1 MITNI
6 LRILLTRSFKPLIF
20 VDKPNYELILD
31 TDETGIYIHIP
42 FCEDL
47 CPFCPYYKIKYK
59 ENLIEPYKEALI
71 NEINMVGRS
80 DRITKNI
87 TSVYFGGGTPALMLK
102 ELPEIITALEKNF
115 NISNNIG
122 IELHPRDITKQSL
135 KELRS
140 IGFDKV
146 SIGVQSFQTKSLNTL
161 GRQYVDG
168 AEKVRL
174 SKEVWFSTIDVDL
187 IFGIK
192 GQSED
197 DIRSDFLTAVEC
209 GATQVSTYP
218 FIDFSYANN
227 KSKPMGKQ
235 EKKKLLESIEKVRSE
250 TGWERTAVWTFAERK
265 TPRYSSI
272 TRDTFIG
279 FGPSAAS
286 LTQDLFKVNTFSVG
300 EYIRCVNNGSIP
312 TALNLKFN
320 KRTRALY
327 WLFWNV
333 YILKLDNIEFKKM
346 FGVDLE
352 DMFNIEL
359 KIAQRLGLIIREKNG
374 YKVTEKGTYL
384 YHLIEQRYTNQYID
398 KLWRIAGT
406 HPWPSQIKLN

>member
-218 FIDFSYANN
+218 FKIFH
-227 KSKPMGKQ
+227 MQ
-235 EKKKLLESIEKVRSE
+235 
-250 TGWERTAVWTFAERK
+250 
-265 TPRYSSI
+265 I
-272 TRDTFIG
+272 TR
-279 FGPSAAS
+279 AN
-286 LTQDLFKVNTFSVG
+286 QW
-300 EYIRCVNNGSIP
+300 E
-312 TALNLKFN
+312 N
-320 KRTRALY
+320 KRRKN
-327 WLFWNV
+327 FWRV
-333 YILKLDNIEFKKM
+333 LKKSAQKSGGREQQYGHLQKEKHHVIHLSQGILLL
-346 FGVDLE
+346 VLVQVQH
-352 DMFNIEL
+352 L
-359 KIAQRLGLIIREKNG
+359 LHKIYSRLIHFR
-374 YKVTEKGTYL
+374 
-384 YHLIEQRYTNQYID
+384 
-398 KLWRIAGT
+398 
-406 HPWPSQIKLN
+406 